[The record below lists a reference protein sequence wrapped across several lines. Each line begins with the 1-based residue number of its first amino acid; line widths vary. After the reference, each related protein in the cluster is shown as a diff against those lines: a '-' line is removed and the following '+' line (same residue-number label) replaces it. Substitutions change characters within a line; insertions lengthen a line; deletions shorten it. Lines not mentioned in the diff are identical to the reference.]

1 MTKVVVRRGPFGS
14 VWVLVVVV
22 VGYFVVVVTR
32 VERDS
37 SADAPLSNPIRVSNS
52 NTLSTAA
59 RRVLLAR
66 PRVASRPRPTRSEA
80 KKKHQFAETTAVV
93 SSPRRHYHCCCC
105 VVAVVLVSIVV
116 SIVVS

>member
-1 MTKVVVRRGPFGS
+1 MTEVVVRRGPFGS
-14 VWVLVVVV
+14 VWVLVVVVV

-37 SADAPLSNPIRVSNS
+37 SADAPFSNPIRVSNS

-80 KKKHQFAETTAVV
+80 KKNTSLPK
-93 SSPRRHYHCCCC
+93 PRPSYHHHDGIAI
-105 VVAVVLVSIVV
+105 VVAVLLPLF
-116 SIVVS
+116 